1 MGMKWEYNWLNTGWY
16 NDANT
21 VLAGAM
27 AQANYLGEYGWE
39 LIAFQMREK
48 GDEVSIVAMLKR
60 LKSTA
65 EAPLSPVRALE
76 DSDAPAGPPEELLP
90 AAKTAPGRSRAKS
103 RRGIRSK

>member
-1 MGMKWEYNWLNTGWY
+1 MGMKWEYNWMNTGWY

-27 AQANYLGEYGWE
+27 TQANYLGEYGWE

-60 LKSTA
+60 LKTPSE
-65 EAPLSPVRALE
+65 EALSPVRALA
-76 DSDAPAGPPEELLP
+76 DTDAPAGPAEELVP
-90 AAKTAPGRSRAKS
+90 AAKTATGRSRAKS
-103 RRGIRSK
+103 RKGIRSK